1 MILNVQQQYPFL
13 NNHNAPP
20 KPLVGIS
27 ACLCGD
33 NVRYDGRAKGLP
45 ALISALEPYLKLQKI
60 CPEVAIGMG
69 TPRDPI
75 QLCKESDEV
84 RAIGIKNPDDDVT
97 IALKKYAINLLPD
110 RLNTASESMP
120 LCGYIF
126 KSRSPSCGV
135 GSTPIHENNIVTNFG
150 DGVFAQQIQQ
160 QQPWLPVAE
169 EQDLVN
175 RSQQQHFVMLTQLV
189 ALFFNTLES
198 NSLHVFHSNT
208 KKFLS
213 RLPQTKQNQ
222 LVDLSRSVASNN
234 TMLYLT
240 LLITELHH
248 VPYKEITST

>member
-1 MILNVQQQYPFL
+1 MTNVPQQHPFL
-13 NNHNAPP
+13 NNSNSLP

-33 NVRYDGRAKGLP
+33 NVRYDGRAKGHP
-45 ALISALEPYLKLQKI
+45 TLIAALEPYLNLQKI

-84 RAIGIKNPDDDVT
+84 RAIGIKNPNYDVT
-97 IALKKYAINLLPD
+97 PALRKYASDLLSD
-110 RLNTASESMP
+110 NLNTAPETMP

-135 GSTPIHENNIVTNFG
+135 GSTPIHANNIATDFG

-169 EQDLVN
+169 EQDLAD
-175 RSQQQHFVMLTQLV
+175 SAQQQHFVILTQLT
-189 ALFFNTLES
+189 ALFFKTLES
-198 NSLHVFHSNT
+198 NHLQAFQNKT
-208 KKFLS
+208 EKLIA
-213 RLPQTKQNQ
+213 RLPQTIQNR
-222 LVDLSRSVASNN
+222 LIELASSNDPRR
-234 TMLYLT
+234 YLT
-240 LLITELHH
+240 LLIKELQHAA
-248 VPYKEITST
+248 YTGIKSAL